1 MTGLVG
7 AVCTSNSQSIVEDS
21 LDFYFISLIIYSIYL
36 SLTGLAY
43 VSAMCTPSSQSIV
56 EDGFDFI
63 MITVASHELGHR
75 YA

>member
-1 MTGLVG
+1 M
-7 AVCTSNSQSIVEDS
+7 EDS
-21 LDFYFISLIIYSIYL
+21 LDFYFIRLIIYSIYL
-36 SLTGLAY
+36 SLTGLAS
-43 VSAMCTPSSQSIV
+43 VSTMCTSSSQSIV